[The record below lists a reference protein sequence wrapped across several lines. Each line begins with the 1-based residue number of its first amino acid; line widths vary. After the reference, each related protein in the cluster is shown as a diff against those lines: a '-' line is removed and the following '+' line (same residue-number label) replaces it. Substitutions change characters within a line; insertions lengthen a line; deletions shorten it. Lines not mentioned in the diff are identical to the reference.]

1 MRLLWQAA
9 QSLNGLVRFSR
20 LRNFAMRF
28 GVGGHKKTAPLARR
42 GLNGLP
48 GRCYQPTLRVR
59 TKPSGPKGAD
69 ITTLR
74 SRDWFAGTTE
84 FHAIWT
90 KLGLLKMNNIGL

>member
-1 MRLLWQAA
+1 MPLAHHDA
-9 QSLNGLVRFSR
+9 
-20 LRNFAMRF
+20 
-28 GVGGHKKTAPLARR
+28 KKTAPLAGR
-42 GLNGLP
+42 GLKV
-48 GRCYQPTLRVR
+48 CWEMYQPTLRVR